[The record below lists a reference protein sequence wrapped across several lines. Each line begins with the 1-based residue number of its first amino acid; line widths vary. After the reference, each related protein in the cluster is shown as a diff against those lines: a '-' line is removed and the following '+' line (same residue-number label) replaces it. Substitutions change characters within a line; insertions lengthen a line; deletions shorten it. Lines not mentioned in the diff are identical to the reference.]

1 MHIGIEI
8 VDWRTLGIGLLASA
22 RSVWIWLLDIG
33 IEIVD
38 WHILG
43 VGIAAF
49 MQLLLLVWLLIRG
62 ACTSPVAVCIFCIFC
77 IFLVFIFSCTKKNN
91 KHNNVVVTTFKLVEP
106 GQAFFRG
113 DEADDSR
120 RRKPPR
126 ADWAD
131 WTNTGLPDAVEL
143 DDEDYNADNPERWLW
158 RAKRL
163 GFAYENQKTL
173 RRTFF

>member
-77 IFLVFIFSCTKKNN
+77 IFLVFIFSCTKKIQQ
-91 KHNNVVVTTFKLVEP
+91 T
-106 GQAFFRG
+106 
-113 DEADDSR
+113 
-120 RRKPPR
+120 
-126 ADWAD
+126 
-131 WTNTGLPDAVEL
+131 
-143 DDEDYNADNPERWLW
+143 
-158 RAKRL
+158 
-163 GFAYENQKTL
+163 
-173 RRTFF
+173 